1 MQKYF
6 IILFSIYF
14 STVNLF
20 GQETSVSLTG
30 GFLPYEA
37 YYVQSID
44 LATGQSDVQLFDYLI
59 SSPEREYPYDPPI
72 EFHIRFTIEI
82 ISPELGINDKTTL
95 LDIKTPNGMKVS
107 MQNPV
112 RLDNRDLNST
122 SAGILDITGNHLKT
136 ENNTPLIFVLGDTP
150 ILDMDKYENM
160 FASIITMGRLPDGI
174 YFFTLELYNDMETL
188 AIEENII
195 HLTSARTLNL
205 IYPGGVLADSAQNLV
220 YTPYPVFQW
229 LTDPCAA
236 CKLFI
241 RVAEF
246 DPEKH
251 SSIEEAMEDL
261 TTFPINQTYGWEAL
275 DNTTSFQY
283 PSYGARELQ
292 GGKLYGWQ
300 IKKDFPT
307 TIGDESYIS
316 PISIFKLAEF
326 TTSSQSKQI
335 LTDPILITLKD
346 LLGEETFNAYFGM
359 DGELTNYSPN
369 DNHQVNDKEATT
381 KDILKILDQIKKGT
395 ISIVSVN
402 VE

>member
-1 MQKYF
+1 MSKFF
-6 IILFSIYF
+6 IILFSLYF

-20 GQETSVSLTG
+20 GEEASVSLTG

-37 YYVQSID
+37 YYIQSID

-59 SSPEREYPYDPPI
+59 SSTDEIYPYETPI
-72 EFHIRFTIEI
+72 EFYIRFTIEI
-82 ISPELGINDKTTL
+82 ISPELGISEKTIL
-95 LDIKTPNGMKVS
+95 LDVKTPKKVL

-112 RLDNRDLNST
+112 RLDNRDLNNS
-122 SAGILDITGNHLKT
+122 SAGILDITGNYLKM
-136 ENNTPLIFVLGDTP
+136 ENNLPLTFVLGDTP
-150 ILDMDKYENM
+150 ILDIDKYENM

-174 YFFTLELYNDMETL
+174 YFFTLELSSGDTETL

-195 HLTSARTLNL
+195 HITSARTLNL

-229 LTDPCAA
+229 VTDPCAA

-251 SSIEEAMEDL
+251 SSIEEAMEDV
-261 TTFPINQTYGWEAL
+261 TTLPINQTYGWEAL
-275 DNTTSFQY
+275 ENTTSFQY

-292 GGKLYGWQ
+292 TGKLYAWQ
-300 IKKDFPT
+300 IKKDIPT
-307 TIGDESYIS
+307 TIGNESYIS

-335 LTDPILITLKD
+335 ITDPILITLKD

-395 ISIVSVN
+395 ISIVSIN

>member
-1 MQKYF
+1 MSKFF
-6 IILFSIYF
+6 IILFSLYF

-20 GQETSVSLTG
+20 GEEASVSLTG

-37 YYVQSID
+37 YYIQSID

-59 SSPEREYPYDPPI
+59 SSTDETPPYETLI
-72 EFHIRFTIEI
+72 EFYIRFTIEI
-82 ISPELGINDKTTL
+82 ISPELGISEKTIL
-95 LDIKTPNGMKVS
+95 LDVKTPKKVL

-112 RLDNRDLNST
+112 RLDNRDLNNS
-122 SAGILDITGNHLKT
+122 SAGILDITGNYLKM
-136 ENNTPLIFVLGDTP
+136 ENNLPLTFVLGDTP
-150 ILDMDKYENM
+150 ILDIDKYENM

-174 YFFTLELYNDMETL
+174 YFFTLELSSGDTETL

-195 HLTSARTLNL
+195 HITSARTLNL

-229 LTDPCAA
+229 VTDPCAA

-251 SSIEEAMEDL
+251 SSIEEAMEDV
-261 TTFPINQTYGWEAL
+261 TTLPINQTYGWEAL
-275 DNTTSFQY
+275 ENTTSFQY

-292 GGKLYGWQ
+292 AGKLYAWQ
-300 IKKDFPT
+300 IKKDIPT
-307 TIGDESYIS
+307 TIGNESYIS

-335 LTDPILITLKD
+335 ITDPILITLKD

-395 ISIVSVN
+395 MSIVSIN